1 MMTQSHVLIGGQST
15 FFSLAAHL
23 CDACVVI
30 SQAVSRSAEIIDE
43 VLGMPWPRAYELIQL
58 QTGDSAAQEHFDGET
73 FGRALA
79 GILT

>member
-30 SQAVSRSAEIIDE
+30 SQAVSRNAEIIDE
-43 VLGMPWPRAYELIQL
+43 VLGPHRPPSSM
-58 QTGDSAAQEHFDGET
+58 G
-73 FGRALA
+73 LA
-79 GILT
+79 